1 MKATFYTNRD
11 NYYTLSCTLNGS
23 TFSLTA
29 ATDIELRHSGGSIK
43 RSTSPDVFTTDG
55 QSVRINLGKSDLAAG
70 MYRMHIVIYT
80 AAWPLGMV
88 WGQTEMAVQEV

>member
-1 MKATFYTNRD
+1 MKSIYYIDRD
-11 NYYTLSCTLNGS
+11 NYYLMSLKLDGNAFNLLS
-23 TFSLTA
+23 

-70 MYRMHIVIYT
+70 LYRMHIVIYT

-88 WGQTEMAVQEV
+88 WGQTEIVIHSV

>member
-1 MKATFYTNRD
+1 MKSIYYIDRD
-11 NYYTLSCTLNGS
+11 NYYLMSLKLDGNAFDLLS
-23 TFSLTA
+23 

-80 AAWPLGMV
+80 AAWSNGMV
-88 WGQTEMAVQEV
+88 FGETEIVIHSV